1 MRLKTYGLLLI
12 TLFSGVVNAQTND
25 ALFKDS
31 GWSTHFQFTG
41 IVQAYPS
48 FSAPYSGQ
56 NSLQPNGQHAYS
68 VTSTIYL
75 GHSLWKGASA
85 FWNPEMAGGRGVSST
100 LGIAGFPNG
109 ETFRIG
115 NPEPTVYTGRLFLRQ
130 QISLDKEHF
139 EDLDEDKNQVKERV
153 STSRLTLSVGKF
165 SM

>member
-1 MRLKTYGLLLI
+1 MRFRTLFFLLI
-12 TLFSGVVNAQTND
+12 GFFISATAFSQPND

-41 IVQAYPS
+41 IVQGYPS
-48 FSAPYSGQ
+48 FSAPYSGD
-56 NSLQPNGQHAYS
+56 NSLQPHGQHAYS
-68 VTSTIYL
+68 VTSTVYL
-75 GHSLWKGASA
+75 GHSLWKGASF

-130 QISLDKEHF
+130 HISLDKDHYEYL
-139 EDLDEDKNQVKERV
+139 EDDANQVGERV
-153 STSRLTLSVGKF
+153 STSRITL
-165 SM
+165 